1 MTDLRQALERLSQQ
15 GMVPQPATRTP
26 VALPGVVV
34 HPSVAK
40 GRPAASRDERC
51 RRSRERHRRAPD
63 RPFHRDREQV
73 DILHRRG
80 PTKTIRFRSRAWK
93 PGTCSTPR
101 ALVAGG
107 GSHPVMTIR
116 KQSETIS
123 GKSARGRFRSE
134 TLACDILVGQPS
146 VLMERSPCSRVEV
159 PRGQA
164 TVREAATGLRP
175 AVEVPRGQATVCKA
189 ATGRR
194 PSVEVLRG
202 QATVREAATGL
213 RPAVEVRGQATV
225 REAAT
230 GLRPAVEVPR
240 GQTVRET
247 ATGGVSLPRGPPGD
261 PDGRGAGGRGVRR
274 LRRIAPRGRS

>member
-164 TVREAATGLRP
+164 TV
-175 AVEVPRGQATVCKA
+175 CKA